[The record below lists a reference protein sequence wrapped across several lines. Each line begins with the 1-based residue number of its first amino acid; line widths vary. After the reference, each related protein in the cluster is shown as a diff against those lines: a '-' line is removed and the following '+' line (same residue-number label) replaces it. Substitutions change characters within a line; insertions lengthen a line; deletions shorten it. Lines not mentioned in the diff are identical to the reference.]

1 MSWTETIFGN
11 FVQVN
16 PRVDLERGTDYS
28 FIPMEIIEPDN
39 KFITAKNERTF
50 TGGGARFS
58 NGDTIFARI
67 TPCLEHG
74 KIAKVKG
81 LSTNDGFGS
90 TEYFVFRAIPDKSD
104 PDFVYYLSK
113 SATIKEPA
121 IKSMVGSS
129 GRQRAD
135 KNVVAGLKIHV
146 PNIIQQKRIA
156 DVFNGYDD
164 LIENNLRRIEL
175 LENAARLIY
184 KEWFVKL
191 NFPGREHTKIV
202 DGLPEGW
209 HMGTVGEL
217 ASVQSGYAFK
227 SLDWQTDG
235 NPVIKIKNIDNNT
248 IDIINCDCVPDM
260 IAEKAIK
267 FKLSAGDLLIAMTGA
282 TIGKIGIMPRT
293 NQPYYLNQR
302 VGLFKSKHESIDIIP
317 FLFVLFNT
325 ENAQSQIVNFAAGA
339 AQPNISGGQIEAV
352 KTIISPDK
360 ILKMFSEYVVPILNQ
375 REILA
380 AQNEQLKKARDI
392 LLPKLMTGEIAV

>member
-1 MSWTETIFGN
+1 MSWTETTFKE
-11 FVQVN
+11 FVTLQ
-16 PRVDLERGTDYS
+16 RGFDLPASQMKEGD
-28 FIPMEIIEPDN
+28 IPVL
-39 KFITAKNERTF
+39 
-50 TGGGARFS
+50 G
-58 NGDTIFARI
+58 
-67 TPCLEHG
+67 
-74 KIAKVKG
+74 
-81 LSTNDGFGS
+81 STNIIGYHNEAKANPPGVITGRS
-90 TEYFVFRAIPDKSD
+90 GTIGKLQFVDKPYWPHNTSLWVKD
-104 PDFVYYLSK
+104 FKSNYPKFVYYK
-113 SATIKEPA
+113 MQTIDFE
-121 IKSMVGSS
+121 
-129 GRQRAD
+129 R
-135 KNVVAGLKIHV
+135 
-146 PNIIQQKRIA
+146 
-156 DVFNGYDD
+156 FNGGASVPTLNRNNLDNLAIIVPSLPTQIVLADFLSHYDS

-202 DGLPEGW
+202 DGMPEGW